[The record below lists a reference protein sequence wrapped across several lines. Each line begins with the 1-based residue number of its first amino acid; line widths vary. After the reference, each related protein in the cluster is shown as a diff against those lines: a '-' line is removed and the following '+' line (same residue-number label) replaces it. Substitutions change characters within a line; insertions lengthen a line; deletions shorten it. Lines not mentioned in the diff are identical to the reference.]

1 MTAPLQDTSPAARL
15 AELERENKML
25 LVEKARLS
33 AIMNTAVDG
42 IITIDELGQI
52 ESFNPAAERIFGY
65 SVAEVV
71 GQNVNI
77 LMPEP
82 YRSEHDF
89 YLAQYLY
96 SGIGRIIGQGRELQ
110 GRRQD
115 GTVFPLYLAISEVEM
130 PLEDRRV
137 FTGIVRDIP
146 ETKVIEEQL
155 REAKEVA

>member
-1 MTAPLQDTSPAARL
+1 MTASSQDTSPAARI
-15 AELERENKML
+15 AELERENKTL
-25 LVEKARLS
+25 LIEKARLS

-96 SGIGRIIGQGRELQ
+96 SGIGRIIGQGRELH